1 MASSRVSRPA
11 RAVGSLHNG
20 PMTTT
25 LEAVEWPVRTS
36 RLLLRRATVA
46 DVEST
51 WSYRRM
57 DAVNRWLPS
66 AATEVDDYRPRF
78 ESPGRLGKTL
88 VIEHDNTVVGDL
100 MLAVEDAWAQAEVEE
115 AAKGVQAELGWSLA
129 PAYGG
134 QGLATEAV
142 RALIA
147 IAFDELRLRRV
158 IAHCFADN
166 EASWRLMERVGMRR
180 EAHTVRDTLH
190 RSGQWLDGLS
200 YALLAEEW
208 RTTEPG

>member
-1 MASSRVSRPA
+1 VA
-11 RAVGSLHNG
+11 
-20 PMTTT
+20 TT

-46 DVEST
+46 DVETT
-51 WSYRRM
+51 WSYRRL
-57 DAVNRWLPS
+57 DAVSRWLPS
-66 AATEVDDYRPRF
+66 AATDLDGYRARF
-78 ESPGRLGKTL
+78 ESLERLGKTL
-88 VIEHDNTVVGDL
+88 VIERGNTVVGDL
-100 MLAVEDAWAQAEVEE
+100 MLAVEDAWAQAEVAE
-115 AAKGVQAELGWSLA
+115 AAKGVQAEIGWSLA

-147 IAFDELRLRRV
+147 VAFDELRLRRLV
-158 IAHCFADN
+158 AHCFADN
-166 EASWRLMERVGMRR
+166 EASWRLMERVGMRP

-208 RTTEPG
+208 RTAARA